1 MSLRIAIAS
10 DHAGWKLKEAIKE
23 YLVTK
28 GFFVVDFGVN
38 SEDSVDYPDYAE
50 KVSLAIINGEVDR
63 GILICGTGIGMAIT
77 SNKFPGIR
85 ASLCYDEYT
94 AKMARLHNDANVL
107 ALGGRV
113 LDRDRAIRIV
123 DVWLN
128 TEFEGGRH
136 ERRLAKIKY
145 IEDRLRKTE

>member
-1 MSLRIAIAS
+1 MSLRVAIAS

-28 GFFVVDFGVN
+28 GYSVIDFGVN

-50 KVSLAIINGEVDR
+50 KVSMAVIKGEVDR

-85 ASLCYDEYT
+85 ASLCHDEYT

-136 ERRLAKIKY
+136 ERRITKIKR